1 MIRFVLGLFAILV
14 AFALIRSLLE
24 PVVKAVVALLA
35 PAPENRNSTGAGPG
49 SPSQQPSN
57 ELKRDPVCGTFVAP
71 ELAVT
76 QEIRGRLV
84 HFCSA
89 KCRDEYARRA

>member
-1 MIRFVLGLFAILV
+1 MIRFLLGLFAILA
-14 AFALIRSLLE
+14 AFVLIRSLLE
-24 PVVKAVVALLA
+24 PVVKAVAALLA
-35 PAPENRNSTGAGPG
+35 PANPSAGANSRP
-49 SPSQQPSN
+49 SSQQPSS

-76 QEIRGRLV
+76 QQIRGQV
-84 HFCSA
+84 IHFCSA

>member
-35 PAPENRNSTGAGPG
+35 PAPENRNSPGVSPG
-49 SPSQQPSN
+49 SSSQQPSN

-76 QEIRGRLV
+76 QEIRGQLV

-89 KCRDEYARRA
+89 KCRDEYARRG

>member
-1 MIRFVLGLFAILV
+1 MIRFLLGLFAILA
-14 AFALIRSLLE
+14 AFVLIRSLLE
-24 PVVKAVVALLA
+24 PVVKAVAALLA
-35 PAPENRNSTGAGPG
+35 PAPGPHTSAGA
-49 SPSQQPSN
+49 SPSSSSQQPSN

-76 QEIRGRLV
+76 QQIRGQV
-84 HFCSA
+84 IHFCSA